1 MSSRNILFFDDYP
14 LASENKLFL
23 MLLRRHV
30 EPIGVHVIPE
40 KTIKRVEEQAQ
51 SIPLVALILDI
62 ISEVPR
68 DFRSIEDGNVVP
80 SALAGVEL
88 LRRCRSGQYGELNR
102 QVPIFMRTTRGE
114 PHVRTLCGQL
124 GATGYFRVGIEDR
137 QLIERIVSHINHE

>member
-1 MSSRNILFFDDYP
+1 MSSHNIVFFDDYP

-23 MLLRRHV
+23 MLLRKQV
-30 EPIGVHVIPE
+30 EPIGVHVIQE

-51 SIPLVALILDI
+51 AIPLVALILDI

-68 DFRSIEDGNVVP
+68 DFRSVEDGSIVP

-88 LRRCRSGQYGELNR
+88 LRRCRAGEYGETNR

-114 PHVRTLCGQL
+114 PHIRTLCGQL
-124 GATGYFRVGIEDR
+124 GATGYFQVGIEDK
-137 QLIERIVSHINHE
+137 QLIEKIVSHINHE